1 MVESNKSAV
10 CCFACVLPA
19 VLLLFF
25 VVVVVV
31 VVVVVDVVF
40 VVATAA
46 AAAAVV
52 VVRHRSRGSRRR
64 CRHCCRCFHLS
75 SVQHVCCSSQCFY
88 SSVHSKA
95 LRLLLVLMSFV
106 CAGDANGFTP
116 LHSSRRYLLKHVSL
130 PLLLLA
136 LLLLCY
142 NVRLLCAYRFFSFGV
157 YKLLWDL
164 PCISN
169 ETAAAKYF
177 VQNIDVK
184 TWRSPPCDPIST
196 DPILMHC
203 GVCFFLFRAKNFSS
217 INHPLDISSLVYVL
231 LSPHPFR
238 IVSVWLAKSSGRKL
252 VTALTAVFLQ
262 THNSFR
268 TQM

>member
-1 MVESNKSAV
+1 MLFLLSPPPPPL
-10 CCFACVLPA
+10 LP
-19 VLLLFF
+19 LLLFDIAA
-25 VVVVVV
+25 
-31 VVVVVDVVF
+31 VVVVDVV
-40 VVATAA
+40 VIVAA
-46 AAAAVV
+46 AFIWAQYSMYAAAVNASIPV
-52 VVRHRSRGSRRR
+52 
-64 CRHCCRCFHLS
+64 CIQRHCVCYWFLCRSCVLVMPMALHRYTLLAAISWSMYHCRC
-75 SVQHVCCSSQCFY
+75 CCWSCCY
-88 SSVHSKA
+88 CVTTC
-95 LRLLLVLMSFV
+95 VYFV
-106 CAGDANGFTP
+106 RTD
-116 LHSSRRYLLKHVSL
+116 
-130 PLLLLA
+130 
-136 LLLLCY
+136 
-142 NVRLLCAYRFFSFGV
+142 FFSFGV

-177 VQNIDVK
+177 VWNIDVK
-184 TWRSPPCDPIST
+184 TWRSPACDPIST

-238 IVSVWLAKSSGRKL
+238 IVIVWLAKSSGRKL